1 MSERSQAEEDL
12 RATSEALRS
21 DATRLAELEDAK
33 LGLDP
38 ADPRVDQASAEVVQ
52 LASEIKD
59 KSEAELE
66 LSASIGEDDGRQ
78 LPS

>member
-66 LSASIGEDDGRQ
+66 LSASIGEDEGRQ